1 MAQCTPEEMSRNNL
15 AGCSPFLKPETLVP
29 RKHAIVHMGSGQHRQ
44 VLGFTKCR
52 RDLPDKNAGVT
63 YQTISV
69 CSIGDLEHFE
79 K

>member
-1 MAQCTPEEMSRNNL
+1 MAQCTPEEMSRNNWLDVVPSSNPRPWFPGNMQLCTWAL
-15 AGCSPFLKPETLVP
+15 ANMAKYSAL
-29 RKHAIVHMGSGQHRQ
+29 Q
-44 VLGFTKCR
+44 
-52 RDLPDKNAGVT
+52 NAGMT